1 MNNEQYLLNK
11 LDEEC
16 KEVGMVASKAMQF
29 GLDSNDNGNLT
40 LTNKEHLFQEVN
52 DLLATIELL
61 NEECGLGFTPNRQA
75 IEAKKVKINKYKE
88 ISKKLGFTKD

>member
-16 KEVGMVASKAMQF
+16 KEVGMAASKAMQF
-29 GLDSNDNGNLT
+29 GLTSNNNGKLP
-40 LTNKEHLFQEVN
+40 LTNKEHLFHELN

-61 NEECGLGFTPNRQA
+61 NEECDLGFEPNKEA
-75 IEAKKVKINKYKE
+75 IEAKKLKVKQYRNL
-88 ISKKLGFTKD
+88 SKHLGFTK